1 MKTRFRKVFCDRR
14 KSGKTG
20 KIPGERECFGNG
32 HETDWADLKKR
43 TELEDEQIIS
53 KFYRIWFLI
62 KNWAL

>member
-32 HETDWADLKKR
+32 HETDWADMKKTDGIIGR
-43 TELEDEQIIS
+43 TNN
-53 KFYRIWFLI
+53 F
-62 KNWAL
+62 